1 MRWLRNVFHSPF
13 QAVFLIVFWSLFFI
27 APTLMRQSGGPPP
40 SPGRGAQY
48 WAAISPYLQA
58 LQMLNIPLFFIN
70 SELLMPFILRKKG
83 IIFYLVSLLLACVG
97 FVAVHHFCR
106 MLIIPNYTPR
116 TIITPWIFNPMVFV
130 IAVSVAY
137 RLVSDN
143 VRAEQKNKE
152 QERERL
158 QSELSLLR
166 AQISP
171 HFMFNVLNSIV
182 SLARMKSDLV
192 EPVTHKLSELMRYML
207 YESKDKQVTLGQELN
222 YLKSYID
229 LQKVRFEDDVM
240 VNFKVESMASNRQIE
255 PMLLIPFVEN
265 AFKHGTGMIANPV
278 INVHLET
285 NVDDFIFRVSNKTNQ
300 QFREIKDK
308 SSGIGLVNVQR
319 RLNLLYPDS
328 HQLTTINTDGWFTVE
343 LKLRFKQSP
352 IELAAELKRV
362 A

>member
-1 MRWLRNVFHSPF
+1 
-13 QAVFLIVFWSLFFI
+13 
-27 APTLMRQSGGPPP
+27 MRQGGGIPTSVNRNP
-40 SPGRGAQY
+40 QY
-48 WAAISPYLQA
+48 WVAIGPYLQA

-83 IIFYLVSLLLACVG
+83 VVFYLVSLVLVCVG
-97 FVAVHHFCR
+97 FVALHHFCR

-116 TIITPWIFNPMVFV
+116 NIITPWIFNPMVFV

-207 YESKDKQVTLGQELN
+207 YESKDRQVTLGQELN
-222 YLKSYID
+222 YVKSYID
-229 LQKVRFEDDVM
+229 LQKVRFEDDVT

-265 AFKHGTGMIANPV
+265 AFKHGVGLIEDAV
-278 INVHLET
+278 IDIYLNSSQTALFFQVR
-285 NVDDFIFRVSNKTNQ
+285 NKYNADFG
-300 QFREIKDK
+300 EEKDPA
-308 SSGIGLVNVQR
+308 SGIGLKNVRR
-319 RLNLLYPDS
+319 RLELLYPNA
-328 HQLTTINTDGWFTVE
+328 HQLNVKQENGWFEVDLSLT
-343 LKLRFKQSP
+343 FK
-352 IELAAELKRV
+352 A
-362 A
+362 

>member
-265 AFKHGTGMIANPV
+265 AFKHGVGLIEDAV
-278 INVHLET
+278 IDIYLNSSQTALFFQVRNKFNSDFSNV
-285 NVDDFIFRVSNKTNQ
+285 
-300 QFREIKDK
+300 KDPA
-308 SSGIGLVNVQR
+308 SGIGLKNVRR
-319 RLNLLYPDS
+319 RLELLYPDA
-328 HQLTTINTDGWFTVE
+328 HQLNVQKENGWFEVE
-343 LKLRFKQSP
+343 LSLTFK
-352 IELAAELKRV
+352 V
-362 A
+362 

>member
-13 QAVFLIVFWSLFFI
+13 QVVFLIVFWSLFFI
-27 APTLMRQSGGPPP
+27 APTLMRQGGGIPTSVNRNP
-40 SPGRGAQY
+40 QY
-48 WAAISPYLQA
+48 WVAIGPYLQA

-83 IIFYLVSLLLACVG
+83 VVFYLVSLVLVCVG
-97 FVAVHHFCR
+97 FVALHHFCR

-116 TIITPWIFNPMVFV
+116 NIITPWIFNPMVFV

-207 YESKDKQVTLGQELN
+207 YESKDRQVTLGQELN
-222 YLKSYID
+222 YVKSYID
-229 LQKVRFEDDVM
+229 LQKVRFEDDVT

-265 AFKHGTGMIANPV
+265 AFKHGVGLIEDAV
-278 INVHLET
+278 IDIYLNSSQTALFFQVR
-285 NVDDFIFRVSNKTNQ
+285 NKYNSDFG
-300 QFREIKDK
+300 EEKDPA
-308 SSGIGLVNVQR
+308 SGIGLKNVRR
-319 RLNLLYPDS
+319 RLELLYPNA
-328 HQLTTINTDGWFTVE
+328 HQLNIKQENGWFEVDLSLT
-343 LKLRFKQSP
+343 FK
-352 IELAAELKRV
+352 A
-362 A
+362 